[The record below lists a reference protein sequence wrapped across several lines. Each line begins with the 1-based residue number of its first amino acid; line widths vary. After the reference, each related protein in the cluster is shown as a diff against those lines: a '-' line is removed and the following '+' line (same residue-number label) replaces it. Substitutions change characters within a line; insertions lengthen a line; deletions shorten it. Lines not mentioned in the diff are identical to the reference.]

1 MDTID
6 KIEAS
11 KNQEDDFSDVLMTA
25 MEAGHILLENG
36 AEVFRVE
43 ETMLRIARH
52 YGMEDEDF
60 FVLSNGIFT
69 TGGSWRRGYQE
80 SFARV
85 QHIPMHATSLDKVVE
100 INQLSRDVE
109 AGKYTLNELQEK
121 LKEIREMPGK
131 SHLGQIIASGIGA
144 GCFCILF
151 GGDFADAFASA
162 AAGLVLYLFLLKLS
176 IPVLHL
182 SKITENICGGALVT
196 IICILF
202 SGIGFGHDFNHM
214 IIGAVI
220 PLVPGVAFVNGIRD
234 IADRNYISGIVR
246 LVDALLVF
254 ICVALGVGIIFSLYQ
269 HALGGAV
276 I

>member
-1 MDTID
+1 MDTGKKVETPSD
-6 KIEAS
+6 
-11 KNQEDDFSDVLMTA
+11 QEVDFGEVLLTA

-52 YGMEDEDF
+52 FGMMEEDF

-85 QHIPMHATSLDKVVE
+85 QHIPMHAASLDKVVA

-109 AGKYTLNELQEK
+109 AGKYTLEEINEK
-121 LKEIREMPGK
+121 LREIRNMPGK
-131 SHLGQIIASGIGA
+131 SNWSQIIASGIGA

-151 GGDFADAFASA
+151 GGDFLDAFAST

-176 IPVLHL
+176 IPKFHF

-196 IICILF
+196 LLCILF
-202 SGIGFGHDFNHM
+202 ANIGFGHDLSHM

-246 LVDALLVF
+246 LLDALLVF
-254 ICVALGVGIIFSLYQ
+254 ICVAIGVGIIFSLYQ
-269 HALGGAV
+269 HVLGGAV
-276 I
+276 L